1 MTLPPFHL
9 LGGVEATLVAS
20 HSRGPSRLRV
30 HYPGAGVRI
39 PTKAAPQTF
48 AQRGVQA
55 LPRPVDVPSSE
66 PVVDGLITNDKF
78 CFTRRSRLKL
88 RPKRRGY
95 PPPKD
100 VRRGGIDETE
110 LDRSTHDGRPRRRHP
125 SLGSGLPA
133 PPPMGGL
140 EGNPEGGGD

>member
-1 MTLPPFHL
+1 MRLATTSPRLPTL
-9 LGGVEATLVAS
+9 AN
-20 HSRGPSRLRV
+20 RL
-30 HYPGAGVRI
+30 
-39 PTKAAPQTF
+39 
-48 AQRGVQA
+48 
-55 LPRPVDVPSSE
+55 
-66 PVVDGLITNDKF
+66 DGLITNDKF
-78 CFTRRSRLKL
+78 CFTRRRRLKL

-140 EGNPEGGGD
+140 KGNPEGGGD